1 MGAKGEKVPLTRGV
15 AVHVSEIESCALP
28 QSVSLVRAGAAAARD
43 SSSLCLGLAS
53 DHVEA
58 LVVGRKSGVVSESSS
73 GRLSLEFDD
82 ADDVDEK
89 EDECDTGGLW
99 ERTGEGS

>member
-1 MGAKGEKVPLTRGV
+1 V
-15 AVHVSEIESCALP
+15 LP

-73 GRLSLEFDD
+73 SLLALGEEVVF
-82 ADDVDEK
+82 DDVDEK